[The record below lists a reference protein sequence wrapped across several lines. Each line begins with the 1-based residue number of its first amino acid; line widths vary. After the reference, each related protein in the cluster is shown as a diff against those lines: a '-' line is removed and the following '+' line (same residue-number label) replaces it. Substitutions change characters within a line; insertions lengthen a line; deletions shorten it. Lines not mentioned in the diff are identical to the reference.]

1 MIIFKGNVLVLIN
14 KIDCFYIRIDIY
26 YSVVL
31 NYYNLYIPKSN
42 QKKLTYVQQSNNKTL
57 TA

>member
-1 MIIFKGNVLVLIN
+1 MIIFKGNVLVIIN
-14 KIDCFYIRIDIY
+14 KIDCFYIPIAIY
-26 YSVVL
+26 YLVVL
-31 NYYNLYIPKSN
+31 NYCILYIPKSN